1 MRKLKVKA
9 RFLLVII
16 ASALGMCILL
26 HLSHQPLPIQY
37 TPMPSP
43 YAPEPPVF
51 IPEPAPEPKPEPK
64 PTPPESTE
72 ILPPCKGLTNPGA
85 VVYKVD
91 KGTMRVVGT
100 LKDQYFKCN
109 VLKKIEN
116 NAKTYYLVQ
125 INQLGFLDE
134 YHILDKT
141 GVVLLEK

>member
-1 MRKLKVKA
+1 MKA

-16 ASALGMCILL
+16 AAALGMCILL
-26 HLSHQPLPIQY
+26 HLSNQTYYQIQWY

-43 YAPEPPVF
+43 YAPEPPVMV
-51 IPEPAPEPKPEPK
+51 IPEPEPEPEPERRPEP
-64 PTPPESTE
+64 TPESTE

-85 VVYKVD
+85 VVYKAD
-91 KGTMRVVGT
+91 RGTMRVVGT
-100 LKDQYFKCN
+100 LKDQYFKCD

-125 INQLGFLDE
+125 INQMGFLDE
-134 YHILDKT
+134 YHVLDKS